1 MILKQSNF
9 FTQVIDP
16 ITYRDQTVREYMMQS
31 CSGKSIIHVGCADA
45 MYFNENSNLHFQLM
59 DIASSIIG
67 MDIDVELLE
76 KMNELRPGDY
86 TNELPITSQS
96 DLVII
101 PEVIEH
107 VLNVSEFIENII
119 KTAINTKRIII
130 TAPYIGLYNSN
141 ISHNNGAYYEIV
153 HPDHKAWYSPYT
165 LLNTCNPIIEI
176 LSDYDHTEI
185 GILKNSSVYLDIEV
199 L

>member
-1 MILKQSNF
+1 MILKQYNF

-76 KMNELRPGDY
+76 KINKLR
-86 TNELPITSQS
+86 
-96 DLVII
+96 
-101 PEVIEH
+101 
-107 VLNVSEFIENII
+107 
-119 KTAINTKRIII
+119 
-130 TAPYIGLYNSN
+130 
-141 ISHNNGAYYEIV
+141 
-153 HPDHKAWYSPYT
+153 
-165 LLNTCNPIIEI
+165 
-176 LSDYDHTEI
+176 
-185 GILKNSSVYLDIEV
+185 
-199 L
+199 